1 MPRPR
6 PLMPPSAPNGSHTR
20 RALALIAA
28 SGCLAL
34 VTGCAGTIA
43 ASPDSSGATGGGFA
57 YGASQDEITE
67 AIADLDPVTLVYQ
80 PASSS
85 PDDTAAP
92 SAQAF
97 KDTIETRSNGQ
108 IEVEIV
114 YGQAIAG
121 YTELP
126 DALVDGRVD
135 IAHLVPS
142 YLPSEFPAFN
152 DLMSF
157 SQLAPTS
164 PLVGEMA
171 TSAMLNQLAWEN
183 EAVLQELADA
193 GLSPLTPQVNSGE
206 YFFVCN
212 PQNDQNTA
220 EAWAGRQ
227 IRIGSQAAESTV
239 RDIGANPVSLEY
251 VEAFEGLQR
260 GTIDCTMTQL
270 GSAASFGVPTAAP
283 NISYLTEGSFAGRS
297 PAAQVGGT
305 GYANLPLAYQQIIF
319 DAQPE
324 YFALWTQHLA
334 DSNAL
339 AMDQANDEG
348 GVVSALPEE
357 VQEDIR
363 ASQAALIEDTGESE
377 VITQALASDPEAL
390 GEAWLDRANELGFTD
405 GGDLQSIGRWYS
417 ADDANFLPYTLALY
431 EDVFLDHRPE

>member
-1 MPRPR
+1 MPVPHSLNR
-6 PLMPPSAPNGSHTR
+6 A
-20 RALALIAA
+20 ALAIA
-28 SGCLAL
+28 GVGVLAL
-34 VTGCAGTIA
+34 LTGCAGSIA
-43 ASPDSSGATGGGFA
+43 GSSGESGGQGFA
-57 YGASQDEITE
+57 YGADQQEVTA
-67 AIADLDPVTLVYQ
+67 AIEGLDPVTLTYQ

-114 YGQAIAG
+114 YGQAIAT

-142 YLPSEFPAFN
+142 YLPAEFPAFN
-152 DLMSF
+152 DLMTV

-171 TSAMLNQLAWEN
+171 TSAMLNELAWSN
-183 EAVLQELADA
+183 EAVLQEFEDA
-193 GLSPLTPQVNSGE
+193 GLTPLTPQANSGE
-206 YFFVCN
+206 YFFLCN
-212 PQNDQNTA
+212 PDNDTTTA
-220 EAWAGRQ
+220 EAWAGRSV
-227 IRIGSQAAESTV
+227 RIGSQAAESAV
-239 RDIGANPVSLEY
+239 RDMGANPVSLEY

-297 PAAQVGGT
+297 PAAHVGGT

-334 DSNAL
+334 DSNVL
-339 AMDQANDEG
+339 AIDQANEEG
-348 GVVSALPEE
+348 GTIAALPEE
-357 VQEDIR
+357 VQESILE
-363 ASQAALIEDTGESE
+363 SQSALLEDDGESPAIAQALEQDPAALG
-377 VITQALASDPEAL
+377 V
-390 GEAWLDRANELGFTD
+390 AWVERANELGFTD
-405 GGDLQSIGRWYS
+405 GGDLQSIGSWYS
-417 ADDANFLPYTLALY
+417 NDDANFLPYSTALY
-431 EDVFLDHRPE
+431 EDVFVDHRPE

>member
-28 SGCLAL
+28 SGSLAL

-108 IEVEIV
+108 IEIEIV

-152 DLMSF
+152 ELMSF

-193 GLSPLTPQVNSGE
+193 GLTPLTPQANSG
-206 YFFVCN
+206 
-212 PQNDQNTA
+212 
-220 EAWAGRQ
+220 
-227 IRIGSQAAESTV
+227 
-239 RDIGANPVSLEY
+239 
-251 VEAFEGLQR
+251 
-260 GTIDCTMTQL
+260 
-270 GSAASFGVPTAAP
+270 
-283 NISYLTEGSFAGRS
+283 
-297 PAAQVGGT
+297 
-305 GYANLPLAYQQIIF
+305 
-319 DAQPE
+319 
-324 YFALWTQHLA
+324 
-334 DSNAL
+334 
-339 AMDQANDEG
+339 
-348 GVVSALPEE
+348 
-357 VQEDIR
+357 
-363 ASQAALIEDTGESE
+363 
-377 VITQALASDPEAL
+377 
-390 GEAWLDRANELGFTD
+390 
-405 GGDLQSIGRWYS
+405 
-417 ADDANFLPYTLALY
+417 
-431 EDVFLDHRPE
+431 